1 MFGLLR
7 GIVRAE
13 EETVEKE
20 VYDQI
25 ITSGRGLP
33 RNTINILESVL
44 GVSPEERLEMAKR
57 VEAETIQSIE
67 LCRAL
72 INNSSWVKIAEI
84 LKGIKDQEPESIRR
98 GVFGYAAAI
107 LMNGKDMA
115 LCGLI
120 MEEFERP
127 TYDNGFHQIVKAAYA
142 VTKNK

>member
-1 MFGLLR
+1 
-7 GIVRAE
+7 
-13 EETVEKE
+13 
-20 VYDQI
+20 
-25 ITSGRGLP
+25 
-33 RNTINILESVL
+33 
-44 GVSPEERLEMAKR
+44 MAKR